1 MTLKRTIFLAII
13 SAMAFSFSACSEKD
27 DTQEEY
33 PDWQN
38 ANDTYFN
45 NKYNAANA
53 AIASGDS
60 SEWHI
65 FRNWTYTTSV
75 SVDKNIIVEVLKS
88 GTGTTSPIS
97 TDTVC
102 VSYQGRLIPSTT
114 YTSGYIFDSTY
125 SGVFDPKTA
134 ATVKFGVMSVVDGF
148 TTALQRMHVGDRW
161 RIYIPYT
168 LGYGATAQSS
178 IPAYSTLIF
187 DVYLASYH
195 HKGSTVSI
203 YK

>member
-53 AIASGDS
+53 AIVSGDS

-75 SVDKNIIVEVLKS
+75 SVDKNIIV
-88 GTGTTSPIS
+88 
-97 TDTVC
+97 
-102 VSYQGRLIPSTT
+102 
-114 YTSGYIFDSTY
+114 
-125 SGVFDPKTA
+125 
-134 ATVKFGVMSVVDGF
+134 
-148 TTALQRMHVGDRW
+148 
-161 RIYIPYT
+161 
-168 LGYGATAQSS
+168 
-178 IPAYSTLIF
+178 
-187 DVYLASYH
+187 
-195 HKGSTVSI
+195 
-203 YK
+203 